1 MFYNICNFEN
11 IPRYLGY
18 RGYQLFPTL
27 TMIVYICTVSDSMHL
42 YGDSAHLCD
51 SVHLYG
57 EGVHL
62 YSDSVHLYSYSL
74 HVHNDIVHLYIKSV
88 PMYLVPMYNECVH
101 PYSCSN

>member
-11 IPRYLGY
+11 VPRYLGY

-62 YSDSVHLYSYSL
+62 YSDSVHLYSDSVLLYS
-74 HVHNDIVHLYIKSV
+74 KS
-88 PMYLVPMYNECVH
+88 
-101 PYSCSN
+101 